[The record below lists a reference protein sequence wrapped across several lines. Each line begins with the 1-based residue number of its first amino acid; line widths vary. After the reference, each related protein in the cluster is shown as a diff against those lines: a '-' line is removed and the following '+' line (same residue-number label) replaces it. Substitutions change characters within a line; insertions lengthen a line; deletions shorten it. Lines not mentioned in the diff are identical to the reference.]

1 MALTPE
7 QRDLIDLARTAERLT
22 DGVLSRFWERL
33 LAIFRGVAGRVL
45 TREDRRPLIREI
57 DRVLDRTYGL
67 VQRAALTSEL
77 FTAIVRATDLAAE
90 TPFRRS
96 IERVKGIVERRDPS
110 WWTRIRA
117 RSSPGANDP
126 FLRVLGVLDGP
137 VVERQRML
145 RANLMDPQ
153 RRWTPKETWNT
164 KTGYRLSDRVW
175 NQGRSVR
182 KAIDDRIVAGIR
194 TGDDA
199 LKIARS
205 LEPYLNPAFR
215 SETVTRDGKVIAR
228 LNQTTTPGRGG
239 YGNYPAR
246 RLARTEVTRAHG
258 AATIEAAKVTPGNLG
273 IQWLLSNRHK
283 GIDECNAHAT
293 RDGYGL
299 GPGVYPPESV
309 PIYPVHPQDL
319 CTLAPVMKSREGVI
333 ADLVKRYGPPM
344 EAAA

>member
-7 QRDLIDLARTAERLT
+7 QRDLIDLTRAAEQLT
-22 DGVLSRFWERL
+22 DGVLSRFWERV
-33 LAIFRGVAGRVL
+33 LAVFRGVTGRVL
-45 TREDRRPLIREI
+45 TRDDRRPLMTLI

-96 IERVKGIVERRDPS
+96 IERVRQLVERRDPS
-110 WWTRIRA
+110 WWTRIRS

-153 RRWTPKETWNT
+153 RKWTPKETWNT

-175 NQGRSVR
+175 RQGRSVR
-182 KAIDDRIVAGIR
+182 KAIDDRIIAGIR
-194 TGDDA
+194 TGEDA

-215 SETVTRDGKVIAR
+215 SETITHDGKVIAR
-228 LNQTTTPGRGG
+228 LNQTAAPGRGG

-258 AATIEAAKVTPGNLG
+258 AATIESAKVTPGVIG
-273 IQWLLSNRHK
+273 IRWALSASHDDL
-283 GIDECNAHAT
+283 DECSDYAS
-293 RDGYGL
+293 RDNGMGA
-299 GPGVYPPESV
+299 GVYAVRDLPA
-309 PIYPVHPQDL
+309 YPAHPHER
-319 CTLAPVMKSREGVI
+319 CTLQHVQMSREDVI
-333 ADLVKRYGPPM
+333 ADLVMRYGG
-344 EAAA
+344 

>member
-1 MALTPE
+1 VALNQP
-7 QRDLIDLARTAERLT
+7 QQDLVDLVRTADRLT
-22 DGVLSRFWERL
+22 DTVSASFWERV

-45 TREDRRPLIREI
+45 TREDRRPLMNLI

-67 VQRAALTSEL
+67 VQHAALTSEL

-96 IERVKGIVERRDPS
+96 VERVRKIVERGDPS

-117 RSSPGANDP
+117 RSSPGSNDP
-126 FLRVLGVLDGP
+126 FLRVIGVLDGP

-153 RRWTPKETWNT
+153 RRWVPKEQWNT
-164 KTGYRLSDRVW
+164 KTSWRLSDRVW
-175 NQGRSVR
+175 SQGRSVR
-182 KAIDDRIVAGIR
+182 KAIDDRLSAGIR
-194 TGDDA
+194 TGEDA

-215 SETVTRDGKVIAR
+215 SETITHDGKVIAR
-228 LNQTTTPGRGG
+228 LNQTATPGRGG
-239 YGNYPAR
+239 YGNVNTR
-246 RLARTEVTRAHG
+246 RLVRTEITRVHG
-258 AATIEAAKVTPGNLG
+258 AATVAAAKITPGNLG
-273 IQWLLSNRHK
+273 VQWLLSNRHS
-283 GIDECNAHAT
+283 GIDECNSHAT

-309 PIYPVHPQDL
+309 PIYPVHPHDL
-319 CTLAPVMKSREGVI
+319 CTLAPVMKSREDVI
-333 ADLVKRYGPPM
+333 ADLVKRYG
-344 EAAA
+344 E